1 MLVYLPY
8 LSQPSQVF
16 LSLSRVFWSVLF
28 TFLNIALTKRLARD
42 RAAPTE
48 SLWQNQ
54 KNKTL
59 ERFFEVILV
68 LVLILEL
75 SLLIYVRIIQLYE
88 LLKFNVLDEQVFQ
101 VKL

>member
-1 MLVYLPY
+1 MTVLP
-8 LSQPSQVF
+8 LPKVF
-16 LSLSRVFWSVLF
+16 DK
-28 TFLNIALTKRLARD
+28 I
-42 RAAPTE
+42 
-48 SLWQNQ
+48 Q

-68 LVLILEL
+68 LVLILKL

>member
-1 MLVYLPY
+1 MTVLP
-8 LSQPSQVF
+8 LPKVF
-16 LSLSRVFWSVLF
+16 DK
-28 TFLNIALTKRLARD
+28 I
-42 RAAPTE
+42 
-48 SLWQNQ
+48 Q

-59 ERFFEVILV
+59 EWFFEVILI